1 MLDTGQNLAFGR
13 RVTLQFIRDD
23 DARHVLQA
31 FEKFFEKLLR
41 RLLIA
46 AALLEDIEDVVV
58 LIHRPPQVIAL
69 AVDGQKHLIEEPFV
83 TRLGPTTSESVGIVL
98 SELLTPS
105 ANGFMR
111 DDHAAFEQKLL
122 NVAVAQIKPIIEP
135 DPMANDFA
143 GEAVIFVPFGVSGR
157 GHIGCLF

>member
-46 AALLEDIEDVVV
+46 AALHEDIEDVVV
-58 LIHRPPQVIAL
+58 LIHRPPQVIAFT
-69 AVDGQKHLIEEPFV
+69 VDGQKHLIEEPFV
-83 TRLGPTTSESVGIVL
+83 TRLGPTASESVGIVL

-111 DDHAAFEQKLL
+111 GRCLKYVDVVFSTS
-122 NVAVAQIKPIIEP
+122 
-135 DPMANDFA
+135 
-143 GEAVIFVPFGVSGR
+143 VSGT
-157 GHIGCLF
+157 ITLNAIE